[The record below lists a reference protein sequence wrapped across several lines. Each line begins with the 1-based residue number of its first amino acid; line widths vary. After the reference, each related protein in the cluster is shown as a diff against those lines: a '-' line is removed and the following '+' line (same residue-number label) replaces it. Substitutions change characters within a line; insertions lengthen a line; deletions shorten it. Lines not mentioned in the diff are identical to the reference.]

1 MLKNPYNRKTIAM
14 NNALNAPKAKG
25 QVYELPLDDYFKLTE
40 SEQLAALVA
49 SIRKEESR
57 DERRKLKGNLP
68 FRCPHYFRFR
78 NNHRAQD
85 AILSDQFTFQTC
97 VDIDNVEQVEPALS
111 RAYILD
117 KEEGGQWQGML
128 LHVERS
134 ASGKLHLDIRLPLG
148 MTIREA
154 QEAYTKALGIDFD
167 EGCCTPERMI
177 YITDASSQLYT
188 SDGWYAHLSD
198 EETAKRRKA
207 YTDRGLCIDGRSMSP
222 KLGDDRGL
230 NKGLSDDRS
239 DPQPPNLG
247 GSNYPTEYSGIPYS
261 YIVEEL
267 TDQMGGVPEHGSR
280 NSFIYSMACHLR
292 HICNEDAGWI
302 KQVMPNFGEA
312 QERVNA
318 TIDSACRRSQTQNMG
333 EKLKTAIMLARKRV
347 SMENG
352 QDTESMMRQP
362 EMPQRLPAV
371 MRLVTSKAPRGYW
384 PAIMNTSLTAFA
396 TYTGGLKA
404 EYWDGTLKELTQI
417 SGVVA
422 PMSIGKSSIK
432 EPIRHI
438 LRPIEQRDQTA
449 RQKERQWADDTNT
462 RGANKEKPER
472 PKDICIQIVDSDMTN
487 AAFTQ
492 RLDDAERSGN
502 KALFTIMDEIEQLRK
517 VSGGSVR
524 EVSEIIRR
532 DFDTDKYGQERVSSL
547 SVKAR
552 TTLRWNVVFSTTPNT
567 AKMFFTPNIDN
578 GTYSRIDLST
588 IVREDLDH
596 RPRFKSYDE
605 VFDKR
610 LAVYQARLE
619 SAKGTIVCQQAKKL
633 IERLLDRAEE
643 RALMMGNST
652 YEQLSY
658 RAADIAF
665 RKAILLYIMNG
676 QKWSRE
682 IEDFTTWTFDYN
694 LWVKM
699 CLLGEETSSK
709 LAQDS
714 RILKPGIPCLLE
726 QLGDSFT
733 KQEFDV
739 LYRSQCSNGSNVS
752 KAANTLR
759 SKWKT
764 RGWIREDAN
773 QKVFY
778 KTEEYYNKHVA

>member
-1 MLKNPYNRKTIAM
+1 MQKNSYNRKTIAM
-14 NNALNAPKAKG
+14 NNNLNAPKAKG
-25 QVYELPLDDYFKLTE
+25 TVYELPLDDYFKLTE
-40 SEQLAALVA
+40 SEQLALMVA

-57 DERRKLKGNLP
+57 DERRKLKGDLP

-97 VDIDNVEQVEPALS
+97 VDIDNAEQVEPALS

-134 ASGKLHLDIRLPLG
+134 ASDKLHLDIRLPLG

-154 QEAYTKALGIDFD
+154 QEAYTKALGVDFD
-167 EGCCTPERMI
+167 EDCCTPERMI
-177 YITDASSQLYT
+177 YITDAASQLYT

-198 EETAKRRKA
+198 VEIAQRRKA
-207 YTDRGLCIDGRSMSP
+207 YTDRGLDIDGRERKISP
-222 KLGDDRGL
+222 TSEQEGKISLTSECEH
-230 NKGLSDDRS
+230 KMVPTS
-239 DPQPPNLG
+239 
-247 GSNYPTEYSGIPYS
+247 YPTEYSGIPYS

-318 TIDSACRRSQTQNMG
+318 TIDSACRRSQTQNMC
-333 EKLKTAIMLARKRV
+333 EKLKTAVMLARKRV
-347 SMENG
+347 NMENG
-352 QDTESMMRQP
+352 QDEESMMRQP
-362 EMPQRLPAV
+362 EMPQRLPSV
-371 MRLVTSKAPRGYW
+371 MRLITSKAPRGYW

-438 LRPIEQRDQTA
+438 LRPIEERDQMA

-472 PKDICIQIVDSDMTN
+472 PKDICIQVVDSDMTN

-605 VFDKR
+605 AFDKK
-610 LAVYQARLE
+610 LAVYLARLE
-619 SAKGTIVCQQAKKL
+619 SAKGTIVCQQAKKH

-676 QKWSRE
+676 QKWSKE

-733 KQEFDV
+733 KQEFDM
-739 LYRSQCSNGSNVS
+739 LYRSQCNNGSNFS
-752 KAANTLR
+752 KGASTLR
-759 SKWKT
+759 SKWKM
-764 RGWIREDAN
+764 RGWIREDAS

-778 KTEEYYNKHVA
+778 KTEEYYSKHVA

>member
-1 MLKNPYNRKTIAM
+1 MQKNSYNRKTIAM
-14 NNALNAPKAKG
+14 NNNLNAPKAKG
-25 QVYELPLDDYFKLTE
+25 TVYELPLDDYFKLTE
-40 SEQLAALVA
+40 SEQLALMVA

-57 DERRKLKGNLP
+57 DERRKLKGDLP

-97 VDIDNVEQVEPALS
+97 VDIDNAEQVEPALS

-134 ASGKLHLDIRLPLG
+134 ASDKLHLDIRLPLG

-154 QEAYTKALGIDFD
+154 QEAYTKALGVDFD
-167 EGCCTPERMI
+167 EDCCTPERMI
-177 YITDASSQLYT
+177 YITDAASQLYT

-198 EETAKRRKA
+198 EEIAQRRKA
-207 YTDRGLCIDGRSMSP
+207 YTDRGLDIDGRERKISP
-222 KLGDDRGL
+222 TSEQEGKISLTSECEH
-230 NKGLSDDRS
+230 KMVPTS
-239 DPQPPNLG
+239 
-247 GSNYPTEYSGIPYS
+247 YPTEYSGIPYS

-318 TIDSACRRSQTQNMG
+318 TIDSACRRSQTQNMC
-333 EKLKTAIMLARKRV
+333 EKLKTAVMLARKRV
-347 SMENG
+347 NMENG
-352 QDTESMMRQP
+352 QDEESMMRQP

-438 LRPIEQRDQTA
+438 LRPIEERDQMA
-449 RQKERQWADDTNT
+449 RQKECQWADDTNT

-588 IVREDLDH
+588 IVREDLEH
-596 RPRFKSYDE
+596 RPKFKSYDE
-605 VFDKR
+605 AFDKK
-610 LAVYQARLE
+610 LAVYLARLE
-619 SAKGTIVCQQAKKL
+619 SAKGTIVCQQAKKH

-676 QKWSRE
+676 QKWSKE

-733 KQEFDV
+733 KQEFDM
-739 LYRSQCSNGSNVS
+739 LYRSQCSNASNYS
-752 KAANTLR
+752 KAASTLR
-759 SKWKT
+759 SKWKM
-764 RGWIREDAN
+764 RGWIREDAS

-778 KTEEYYNKHVA
+778 KTEEYYSKHVA

>member
-1 MLKNPYNRKTIAM
+1 
-14 NNALNAPKAKG
+14 
-25 QVYELPLDDYFKLTE
+25 
-40 SEQLAALVA
+40 
-49 SIRKEESR
+49 
-57 DERRKLKGNLP
+57 
-68 FRCPHYFRFR
+68 
-78 NNHRAQD
+78 
-85 AILSDQFTFQTC
+85 
-97 VDIDNVEQVEPALS
+97 
-111 RAYILD
+111 
-117 KEEGGQWQGML
+117 
-128 LHVERS
+128 
-134 ASGKLHLDIRLPLG
+134 
-148 MTIREA
+148 
-154 QEAYTKALGIDFD
+154 
-167 EGCCTPERMI
+167 
-177 YITDASSQLYT
+177 
-188 SDGWYAHLSD
+188 
-198 EETAKRRKA
+198 
-207 YTDRGLCIDGRSMSP
+207 
-222 KLGDDRGL
+222 
-230 NKGLSDDRS
+230 
-239 DPQPPNLG
+239 
-247 GSNYPTEYSGIPYS
+247 
-261 YIVEEL
+261 
-267 TDQMGGVPEHGSR
+267 
-280 NSFIYSMACHLR
+280 
-292 HICNEDAGWI
+292 
-302 KQVMPNFGEA
+302 
-312 QERVNA
+312 
-318 TIDSACRRSQTQNMG
+318 
-333 EKLKTAIMLARKRV
+333 
-347 SMENG
+347 
-352 QDTESMMRQP
+352 
-362 EMPQRLPAV
+362 
-371 MRLVTSKAPRGYW
+371 
-384 PAIMNTSLTAFA
+384 
-396 TYTGGLKA
+396 
-404 EYWDGTLKELTQI
+404 
-417 SGVVA
+417 
-422 PMSIGKSSIK
+422 MSIGKSSIK

-438 LRPIEQRDQTA
+438 LRPIEERDQMA

-605 VFDKR
+605 AFDKR

-619 SAKGTIVCQQAKKL
+619 SAKGTIVCQQAKKH

-676 QKWSRE
+676 QKWSKE

-739 LYRSQCSNGSNVS
+739 LYRSQCSNASNFS
-752 KAANTLR
+752 KAASSLR
-759 SKWKT
+759 SQWKL
-764 RGWIREDAN
+764 RGWIKEDTA
-773 QKVFY
+773 QKIFY
-778 KTEEYYNKHVA
+778 KTEEYYSKHVA

>member
-25 QVYELPLDDYFKLTE
+25 TVYELPLDDYFKLTE
-40 SEQLAALVA
+40 SEQLAQLVD

-68 FRCPHYFRFR
+68 FRCPHYFRFL

-97 VDIDNVEQVEPALS
+97 VDIDKEEQVEPALS

-154 QEAYTKALGIDFD
+154 QEAYTKALGVDFD

-177 YITDASSQLYT
+177 YITDAASQLYT
-188 SDGWYAHLSD
+188 SDGWYAHLTD
-198 EETAKRRKA
+198 GEIAKRQKA
-207 YTDRGLCIDGRSMSP
+207 YTDRGLCIDGREP
-222 KLGDDRGL
+222 K
-230 NKGLSDDRS
+230 K
-239 DPQPPNLG
+239 QPASEPEKKTSRKSEAEGKNAPAA
-247 GSNYPTEYSGIPYS
+247 YPADYSGIPYS

-267 TDQMGGVPEHGSR
+267 TDQMGGVPAHGSR

-333 EKLKTAIMLARKRV
+333 EKLKTAIMLARKRLN
-347 SMENG
+347 MENG
-352 QDTESMMRQP
+352 HDTESMMHQP

-517 VSGGSVR
+517 VSGGSIR

-596 RPRFKSYDE
+596 RPRFKPYDE
-605 VFDKR
+605 AFDKH
-610 LAVYQARLE
+610 LAVYLARLE
-619 SAKGTIVCQQAKKL
+619 SAKGTIVCQQAKKH
-633 IERLLDRAEE
+633 IEKLLDRAEE
-643 RALMMGNST
+643 QALMMGNST

-676 QKWSRE
+676 KKWRRE

-699 CLLGEETSSK
+699 CLLGEETRSK

-714 RILKPGIPCLLE
+714 RILKSGIPCLLE

-739 LYRSQCSNGSNVS
+739 LYRSQCSNGSNFN
-752 KAANTLR
+752 KAASTLR

-764 RGWIREDAN
+764 RGWIREDAEH
-773 QKVFY
+773 QLFY
-778 KTEEYYNKHVA
+778 KTDEYYSKHTA